1 MDITK
6 DNYFDVKYNE
16 SKNVLEV
23 HNSKERNI
31 FKSHKFIITVLGAT
45 FILAGINLYLIYKF
59 FDILC
64 TL

>member
-6 DNYFDVKYNE
+6 DNYFNVEYNE
-16 SKNVLEV
+16 SKNILEM
-23 HNSKERNI
+23 HNSKKRNI
-31 FKSHKFIITVLGAT
+31 FKSHKFITTVLGAT

-59 FDILC
+59 FEVLC